1 MAPTLDGKPTPPAP
15 PAEGNVLVVLG
26 AIGADLSPEQR
37 LYALEV
43 QAERDGYARIVA
55 DKRRRPDDTWDYR
68 WLYVAHHAGAF
79 AKQPR
84 WRYSVSGW
92 NCTVGRGEIRRDEAI
107 DVIPART

>member
-1 MAPTLDGKPTPPAP
+1 MAPVLDRDSTPAGLPD
-15 PAEGNVLVVLG
+15 
-26 AIGADLSPEQR
+26 AISHDLTPEQR

-43 QAERDGYARIVA
+43 QAEREGYARIVA

-68 WLYVAHHAGAF
+68 WLYVAHHTGAF

-92 NCTVGRGEIRRDEAI
+92 NCTVGRGEISRDEAI
-107 DVIPART
+107 DVIRDRKKGGAA

>member
-1 MAPTLDGKPTPPAP
+1 MSGPQPP
-15 PAEGNVLVVLG
+15 NDVLVILQ
-26 AIGADLSPEQR
+26 DTSPELTPEQR

-43 QAERDGYARIVA
+43 QAEREGYARIVA

-68 WLYVAHHAGAF
+68 WLYVAHHTAAF

-92 NCTVGRGEIRRDEAI
+92 GCTVGRGEVTREEAL
-107 DVIPART
+107 DVIRDRKKGGAA